1 MVRFFN
7 QLSKKEQEYI
17 AEKIRNR
24 MRRQGIFTE
33 KAIREYTPSEFFC
46 VEKCTCGRIL
56 EEKEVISENITLN
69 GFARKIIYICKKC
82 KRKTVTYRSGE

>member
-1 MVRFFN
+1 MVKFFD
-7 QLSKKEQEYI
+7 QLSREDQNYI

-56 EEKEVISENITLN
+56 EEKEVVSESIVLN
-69 GFARKIIYICKKC
+69 GLAKKIIYICKKC
-82 KRKTVTYRSGE
+82 KRKTVTYR